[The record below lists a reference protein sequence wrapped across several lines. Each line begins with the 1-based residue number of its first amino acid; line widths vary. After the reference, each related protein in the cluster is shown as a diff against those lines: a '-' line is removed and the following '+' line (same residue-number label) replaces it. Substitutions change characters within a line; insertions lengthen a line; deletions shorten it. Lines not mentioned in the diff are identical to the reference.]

1 MRAAARTDRG
11 LVRETNQDTIFIS
24 GTAVG
29 ALPNLFMVADG
40 MGGHRAGDYCS
51 RMLVDR
57 IVEELKKRPQ
67 ELPAKALR
75 AAIEAANSSL
85 FAEAQAHQEL
95 SGMGSTLVAAF
106 SEEALL
112 YVFNIG
118 DSRLYFLRRDGA
130 LEQVTRDHSYVEE
143 MVNAGRMERGS
154 TVYNQNKNII
164 TRAVGIGESA
174 EADVF
179 ELSLHEVDALLLCTD
194 GLTNMLS
201 DTEIAEILLRHS
213 DPEQA
218 AAELIR
224 AANAR
229 GGRDNISVV
238 LVLPYGEEAAL

>member
-11 LVRETNQDTIFIS
+11 LVRETNQDTVFVS
-24 GTAVG
+24 ATAVG

-57 IVEELKKRPQ
+57 IVEELKKWPQ
-67 ELPAKALR
+67 ELPARALR
-75 AAIEAANSSL
+75 TAIEAANSSL
-85 FAEAQAHQEL
+85 FAESQAHPEL

-106 SEEALL
+106 SEEELL

-118 DSRLYFLRRDGA
+118 DSRLYCLRRDGV

-154 TVYNQNKNII
+154 RVYNQNKNII

-179 ELSLHEVDALLLCTD
+179 ELSLHDVDALLLCTD

-201 DTEIAEILLRHS
+201 DAEIAETLLRCG
-213 DPEQA
+213 DPDQA
-218 AAELIR
+218 AEELIR
-224 AANAR
+224 AANAC
-229 GGRDNISVV
+229 GGKDNISVV
-238 LVLPYGEEAAL
+238 LVLPHGEEAAL